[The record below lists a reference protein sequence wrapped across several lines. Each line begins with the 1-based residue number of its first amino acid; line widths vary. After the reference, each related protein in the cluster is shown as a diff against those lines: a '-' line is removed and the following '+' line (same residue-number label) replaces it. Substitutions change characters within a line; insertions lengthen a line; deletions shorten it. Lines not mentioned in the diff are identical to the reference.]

1 MVEELRAGLL
11 HAQERVQELGEAVGL
26 EQVGGDG
33 SDFNVGELLDNMVSD
48 FQSRWGDGS
57 DLLSFKYRQLGTG
70 KGQPC
75 GYTKEQLI
83 QFACDPRMID
93 LPYVSEE
100 DHARLWKLVETE
112 LEKIVREK
120 LVAAGGGVTA
130 ADVSAANGVAS
141 TGGWAGGGSRR
152 DFAVRKRKLVLDP
165 EEVQTYHD
173 VKMIVA
179 QVQCVSV

>member
-1 MVEELRAGLL
+1 M
-11 HAQERVQELGEAVGL
+11 
-26 EQVGGDG
+26 
-33 SDFNVGELLDNMVSD
+33 N
-48 FQSRWGDGS
+48 
-57 DLLSFKYRQLGTG
+57 
-70 KGQPC
+70 
-75 GYTKEQLI
+75 
-83 QFACDPRMID
+83 D

-130 ADVSAANGVAS
+130 ADVSAANGVAA
-141 TGGWAGGGSRR
+141 TGGWAGGGSGR